1 MENMYNRQQ
10 QGLHR
15 LVINNREAAEISG
28 VLHVDSFDDSEVV
41 LETERGLLAVR
52 GEDLRISQLNL
63 ERGEL
68 SLEGMVTEIA
78 YAEEK
83 RFRERGAS
91 FLGRLFK

>member
-1 MENMYNRQQ
+1 MESLYNKQQ

-28 VLHVDSFDDSEVV
+28 VLHVDSFDDCEVV

-68 SLEGMVTEIA
+68 SLEGMVTEVA

-83 RFRERGAS
+83 RFRERGVN

>member
-1 MENMYNRQQ
+1 MEGMYNKQ

-15 LVINNREAAEISG
+15 LVINNREMAEISG
-28 VLHVDSFDDSEVV
+28 VLHVDSFDDCEVI
-41 LETERGLLAVR
+41 LETERGLLAIR
-52 GEDLRISQLNL
+52 GDELRISQLNL

-68 SLEGMVTEIA
+68 SLEGVVTEIA

-83 RFRERGAS
+83 RLRERGVS

>member
-1 MENMYNRQQ
+1 MEGMYNKQ

-15 LVINNREAAEISG
+15 LVINNRETAEISG
-28 VLHVDSFDDSEVV
+28 VLHVDSFDDCEVV
-41 LETERGLLAVR
+41 LETERGLLAIR
-52 GEDLRISQLNL
+52 GDELRISQLNL

-68 SLEGMVTEIA
+68 SLAGVVTEIA

-83 RFRERGAS
+83 RLRERGVS